1 MIKKIL
7 TVLAVIVAIIIVLK
21 VVGFVVGAMFS
32 IVGLI
37 VVGLI
42 GYFLWKKKSRIKK
55 LL

>member
-7 TVLAVIVAIIIVLK
+7 TALAIIVAIIIVLK

-32 IVGLI
+32 VVGLI
-37 VVGLI
+37 IIGLI
-42 GYFLWKKKSRIKK
+42 GYFVWKKKSRIKK